1 MPASPREPEEEDVMK
16 RTILGMMG
24 VAAALAVFTPSD
36 AAAQRPMRVGIIGGY
51 NMATFWGDDAE
62 GADSRSGFDI
72 GGLVQIPMGD
82 MITIQP
88 EVHYTQKG
96 ASADFD
102 FGPPLGEVE
111 VETALSYIQVPILFK
126 AGLPL
131 AEGFDFDFLVGPSFG
146 FLMSCSSS
154 VDDEEDEDCPDD
166 TYKGFDYGIV
176 AGGSFA
182 WAAGGGDILVDVRY
196 DLGLTAIGDQE
207 DAPDIKNSAL
217 QFLIGYAFA
226 L

>member
-1 MPASPREPEEEDVMK
+1 MR
-16 RTILGMMG
+16 RTILGMVG
-24 VAAALAVFTPSD
+24 VAAALAAFSPSD

-51 NMATFWGDDAE
+51 NMATFWGDDAD
-62 GADSRSGFDI
+62 GADSRSGFDV
-72 GGLVQIPMGD
+72 GGLIQIPMGD

-96 ASADFD
+96 ASAEFD
-102 FGPPLGEVE
+102 TGLGV
-111 VETALSYIQVPILFK
+111 VETEIALDYIQVPILFK

-131 AEGFDFDFLVGPSFG
+131 AEGFDFDFQFGPSLG

-154 VDDEEDEDCPDD
+154 IEDGEDTDCPDG
-166 TYKGFDYGIV
+166 TYKAFDYGII

-182 WAAGGGDILVDVRY
+182 WAAGAGDVLVDIRY
-196 DLGLTAIGDQE
+196 DLGLTAIGDQQ
-207 DAPDIKNSAL
+207 DAPDVKNSAL
-217 QFLIGYAFA
+217 QFLIGYAFP

>member
-1 MPASPREPEEEDVMK
+1 MK

-51 NMATFWGDDAE
+51 NMASFWGDDAE
-62 GADSRSGFDI
+62 DVDSRSGFDI

-102 FGPPLGEVE
+102 FGPPLGTVE
-111 VETALSYIQVPILFK
+111 VETALSYLQVPILFK
-126 AGLPL
+126 AGL
-131 AEGFDFDFLVGPSFG
+131 
-146 FLMSCSSS
+146 
-154 VDDEEDEDCPDD
+154 
-166 TYKGFDYGIV
+166 
-176 AGGSFA
+176 
-182 WAAGGGDILVDVRY
+182 
-196 DLGLTAIGDQE
+196 
-207 DAPDIKNSAL
+207 
-217 QFLIGYAFA
+217 
-226 L
+226 

>member
-1 MPASPREPEEEDVMK
+1 MK

-24 VAAALAVFTPSD
+24 VAAALAVITPSD
-36 AAAQRPMRVGIIGGY
+36 AAAQRPMRVGVIGGY
-51 NMATFWGDDAE
+51 NMASFWGDDADDF
-62 GADSRSGFDI
+62 DSRSGFDI

-88 EVHYTQKG
+88 EVHYSQRG
-96 ASADFD
+96 AEFE
-102 FGPPLGEVE
+102 LGGEDI
-111 VETALSYIQVPILFK
+111 TFALDYIHVPILFK

-131 AEGFDFDFLVGPSFG
+131 AEGFDFDFEFGPSLGFNIGCELTDGDDDVSCEDFG
-146 FLMSCSSS
+146 TEPKS
-154 VDDEEDEDCPDD
+154 
-166 TYKGFDYGIV
+166 FDYGII

-182 WAAGGGDILVDVRY
+182 WAAGAGDVLIDIRY
-196 DLGLTAIGDQE
+196 DLGLTSIIDEE
-207 DAPDIKNSAL
+207 DAEDVKNSAL

>member
-1 MPASPREPEEEDVMK
+1 MK
-16 RTILGMMG
+16 RTILGMVG
-24 VAAALAVFTPSD
+24 VAAALAAFMPSD

-51 NMATFWGDDAE
+51 NMANFWGDDVE
-62 GADSRSGFDI
+62 DTDSRSGFDI

-96 ASADFD
+96 ATFEEGGIEA
-102 FGPPLGEVE
+102 EM
-111 VETALSYIQVPILFK
+111 ALNYIQVPILFK

-131 AEGFDFDFLVGPSFG
+131 AEGFDFDFQFGPSLG
-146 FLMSCSSS
+146 FNVGCEIS
-154 VDDEEDEDCPDD
+154 VEDEDDVSCEEAGVGEP
-166 TYKGFDYGIV
+166 KGFDYGII

-182 WAAGGGDILVDVRY
+182 WAAGAGDVLVDIRY
-196 DLGLTAIGDQE
+196 DLGLTAIGDVE
-207 DAPDIKNSAL
+207 DAPDVKNSAL
-217 QFLIGYAFA
+217 QFLLGYAFP

>member
-1 MPASPREPEEEDVMK
+1 MK
-16 RTILGMMG
+16 RTILGMVG

-51 NMATFWGDDAE
+51 NMATLWGDDADAA

-72 GGLVQIPMGD
+72 GGLVQLPMGD

-96 ASADFD
+96 ASFEA
-102 FGPPLGEVE
+102 GGVE
-111 VETALSYIQVPILFK
+111 SELALDYIQVPILFK

-131 AEGFDFDFLVGPSFG
+131 AEGFDFDFQFGPSLG
-146 FLMSCSSS
+146 FNISCSQSIDDGED
-154 VDDEEDEDCPDD
+154 VDCADD
-166 TYKGFDYGIV
+166 TVKGFDYGII

-182 WAAGGGDILVDVRY
+182 WAAGAGDVLVDIRY
-196 DLGLTAIGDQE
+196 DLGLTAIGDEE
-207 DAPDIKNSAL
+207 DAADMKNSAL
-217 QFLIGYAFA
+217 QFLLGYAFA